1 MKKEARADPADFPY
15 HSSFVIL
22 PSSLKNRLA
31 YGLSVLLH
39 PLLVPTYLLL
49 LLCYG
54 LPASLGLPPGTV
66 LPLIL
71 PLQAWLLTFVLPGL
85 LIWLLARRGFI
96 SSVDLP
102 DRRQRTVPLLIA
114 AACFAAA
121 TVLLTQVPQAGPLLS
136 RLFGA
141 ITLSV
146 LLTILIT
153 LSWKISAHGV
163 GMGGAIGLIIWLLL
177 AHRLPPAPGSQL
189 LALMLL
195 AAATVAW
202 ARLQLR
208 AHTPAQVA
216 AGLVLGTVV
225 AVVVGLA

>member
-1 MKKEARADPADFPY
+1 MKD
-15 HSSFVIL
+15 
-22 PSSLKNRLA
+22 RLA

-49 LLCYG
+49 LLGYG
-54 LPASLGLPPGTV
+54 LPGSLGLPPGTV
-66 LPLIL
+66 LPLSL
-71 PLQAWLLTFVLPGL
+71 PLQVWLLTFVLPGL

-96 SSVDLP
+96 SSVELP
-102 DRRQRTVPLLIA
+102 DRRQRTLPLLLA

-121 TVLLTQVPQAGPLLS
+121 TVLLTQEPQTGPLLS

-146 LLTILIT
+146 LLTVLIT
-153 LSWKISAHGV
+153 LWWKISAHGV
-163 GMGGAIGLIIWLLL
+163 GLGGAIGLIIWLLMSQQ
-177 AHRLPPAPGSQL
+177 LPASPGWQL
-189 LALMLL
+189 LGLMLAL
-195 AAATVAW
+195 ASAVAW
-202 ARLQLR
+202 ARLRLR

-216 AGLVLGTVV
+216 AGLALGTMV

>member
-1 MKKEARADPADFPY
+1 M
-15 HSSFVIL
+15 
-22 PSSLKNRLA
+22 KNRLA

-54 LPASLGLPPGTV
+54 LPSSLGMVPGAVLPPSV
-66 LPLIL
+66 
-71 PLQAWLLTFVLPGL
+71 PLQVWLLTFVLPGL
-85 LIWLLARRGFI
+85 LIWLLARRGLI
-96 SSVDLP
+96 SSVELP

-114 AACFAAA
+114 AVCFAAA
-121 TVLLTQVPQAGPLLS
+121 TVLLAQVPLVGPLLT

-146 LLTILIT
+146 LLTTLIT
-153 LSWKISAHGV
+153 RWWKISAHGV
-163 GMGGAIGLIIWLLL
+163 GLGGAVGLIIWLLL
-177 AHRLPPAPGSQL
+177 AHRLAPPLGGQL

-195 AAATVAW
+195 LAAAVAW
-202 ARLQLR
+202 ARLRLR

-216 AGLVLGTVV
+216 AGLTLGAVV
-225 AVVVGLA
+225 AVAVGLA

>member
-1 MKKEARADPADFPY
+1 MRPRRFLIQSFN
-15 HSSFVIL
+15 HSVTQ
-22 PSSLKNRLA
+22 SLKNRLA

-49 LLCYG
+49 LLGYG
-54 LPASLGLPPGTV
+54 LPSSLGLPPGAG
-66 LPLIL
+66 LPAGI
-71 PLQAWLLTFVLPGL
+71 PLQAWALTFLLPGL
-85 LIWLLARRGFI
+85 LIGLLARRGFI
-96 SSVDLP
+96 SSVELP
-102 DRRQRTVPLLIA
+102 DRRQRTLPLLLA

-121 TVLLTQVPQAGPLLS
+121 TVLLAQVPQAGQLLS

-146 LLTILIT
+146 LLTTLIT
-153 LSWKISAHGV
+153 RWWKISAHGV

-177 AHRLPPAPGSQL
+177 ARQLPPPL
-189 LALMLL
+189 LLPLLTLLLLL
-195 AAATVAW
+195 AAAVAW
-202 ARLQLR
+202 ARLRLQ

-216 AGLVLGTVV
+216 AGLALGTAV

>member
-1 MKKEARADPADFPY
+1 MKD
-15 HSSFVIL
+15 H
-22 PSSLKNRLA
+22 LA

-49 LLCYG
+49 LLGY
-54 LPASLGLPPGTV
+54 V
-66 LPLIL
+66 LPIGVGQP
-71 PLQAWLLTFVLPGL
+71 PLTLLLQVWLLTFVLPGL
-85 LIWLLARRGFI
+85 LIWLLARLGFI
-96 SSVDLP
+96 TSVELP

-121 TVLLTQVPQAGPLLS
+121 TLLLAQVPLAGPLLS

-163 GMGGAIGLIIWLLL
+163 GMGGAVGFLALLL
-177 AHRLPPAPGSQL
+177 PLPSPAGPA
-189 LALMLL
+189 ALGWWLIALL
-195 AAATVAW
+195 AAAAVAW

-216 AGLVLGTVV
+216 AGLALGTGV
-225 AVVVGLA
+225 AVAVGLM